1 MTDLTLKVGPLV
13 AKGVSRAGVRAD
25 RQRSGTVRDASYS
38 GLPGDEVVPEG
49 ARGNGAGTMPEVDA
63 VEKTVQMVLDLPE
76 GRDWEWLP
84 DCNILV
90 LASRLDEAG
99 RQRAISDLQATWRR
113 QFIKAVPGRRECP
126 DVA

>member
-1 MTDLTLKVGPLV
+1 MMD
-13 AKGVSRAGVRAD
+13 
-25 RQRSGTVRDASYS
+25 
-38 GLPGDEVVPEG
+38 GDEGVPE
-49 ARGNGAGTMPEVDA
+49 RGVGGSGRVVHEADA

-99 RQRAISDLQATWRR
+99 RQRALSDLQATWRR
-113 QFIKAVPGRRECP
+113 QFIKAVPERAGCP